1 MWQDN
6 LAQSKANTDLRL
18 VAEQILGQPARRSSR
33 YVQYHAPSRR
43 DTSPS
48 LTIWADGYKDF
59 GGDDSGDLFHFLA
72 TYANFTFPEALQF
85 LEGHTTFAAE
95 SRRPDHSRANHQ
107 PSAAWQSAVSD
118 FLAHAQHTLWHTR
131 AGDHAR
137 AYLESQGYRPSTIE
151 SRGLGLNLRWHRLE
165 ISGESEP
172 FWVAPGILYPW
183 RQSDTLYGVKIRLP
197 YHDDLARRLNLA
209 PGPMK
214 YMQIRGS
221 QLTWYGE
228 ITDATLPL
236 ILVEGE
242 KDRDNLA
249 QIAQADQFNI
259 ITLGSATGR
268 IPDSLWPHLRQAA
281 WIAIVLDNDAAGQ
294 SNATRLA
301 DHLNSRL
308 LADPAFTV
316 SLPTT
321 AKDLTEWLLSGGD
334 LAAWLTSLTN
344 PRPHPVTPPPSL
356 LPLPDSDKGSEVD
369 SSPSSL
375 PLAKWRGGRGGE
387 VNSSPS
393 LLPLPDSDKGSEVD
407 SSPSSLPLAKWR
419 GGRGGEVNSSP
430 SPHTNSP
437 TYLEDAILP
446 TPLSTQWGGVGGGD
460 ASYFPNGLPDALRE
474 ILLGLHQLTPQGRAY
489 IADHSAAALVLELI
503 TDAYRHHH
511 LTEPDFTIQHLA
523 EIAATLNRQTSA
535 KTIRRGLDQLAALN
549 LVELIPFSTPLKP
562 SSNFP
567 TIQGCENGNNP
578 CAVSPLPMFGEGL
591 GSTCHQSPSCLPHAD
606 SLPTPLSTRW
616 GGDVSFP
623 LADSERGLGGE
634 VLPTPLSTQWG
645 GVGGGDSLPFST
657 ITDNDKLPAIT
668 TTRGRPAQKYR
679 PLDFRY
685 ALPKFLEI
693 LGNRLRESLY
703 AATIP
708 AAVDPA
714 WFESI
719 PADDTTRAAWA
730 DTISDASAELDQ
742 TYADRRAKIEEDI
755 DLRLY
760 AWSLRLNWLSLRSAA
775 STAIPA
781 DLPFASGRAYRDAYY
796 QARVAAAG
804 MEGRQISRAKAAA
817 EIGVNSR
824 TLSRVRERVGIVT
837 EEQYKEFDLC
847 RAENIL
853 DQADLLAPWAAQR
866 PFGRYLKSSTGA
878 RIALNSHADQW
889 VATQL
894 AAGHAVVLQI
904 QVASREH
911 LTTPEDARQ
920 QRQHRLE
927 QYRARCAKP
936 VSQPDSRP
944 ADRHFRTS
952 LRNIQS
958 SFDHIPAHRDS
969 PNFASNFPAPLS
981 TQWGGVGGGD
991 IFCPLADSVSEDF
1004 ATPLSLQWGGSGD
1017 FTFSLAFV
1025 RDQLA
1030 LRLPY
1035 LDTVLQSDP
1044 TLRAAIAQIM
1054 YRAEVNMVFHCVE

>member
-1 MWQDN
+1 MWQDS

-43 DTSPS
+43 DSSPS
-48 LTIWADGYKDF
+48 LTVWADGYKDF

-85 LEGHTTFAAE
+85 LEGHTRFATE
-95 SRRPDHSRANHQ
+95 PSRPAQSQANHQ
-107 PSAAWQSAVSD
+107 PSAAWQSAVAD

-131 AGDHAR
+131 AGDQAR
-137 AYLESQGYRPSTIE
+137 DYLESQGYRPSTIE
-151 SRGLGLNLRWHRLE
+151 ARGLGLNLHWHRLE
-165 ISGESEP
+165 IDGESEP
-172 FWVAPGILYPW
+172 IWVAPGILYPW
-183 RQSDTLYGVKIRLP
+183 RQADTLYGVKIRLP

-221 QLTWYGE
+221 RLTWYGE
-228 ITDATLPL
+228 ITDATLPF

-242 KDRDNLA
+242 KDCDNLA
-249 QIAQADQFNI
+249 QLAQADQFNI

-308 LADPAFTV
+308 LDDPAFAV
-316 SLPTT
+316 SLTTT
-321 AKDLTEWLLSGGD
+321 AKDLTEWLLTGGD

-344 PRPHPVTPPPSL
+344 HRPVKSPSSL
-356 LPLPDSDKGSEVD
+356 LPLVASERGS
-369 SSPSSL
+369 
-375 PLAKWRGGRGGE
+375 GGE
-387 VNSSPS
+387 VNSPS
-393 LLPLPDSDKGSEVD
+393 
-407 SSPSSLPLAKWR
+407 PLA
-419 GGRGGEVNSSP
+419 E
-430 SPHTNSP
+430 SP
-437 TYLEDAILP
+437 TYLEDAMLP

-460 ASYFPNGLPDALRE
+460 ATYFPNGLPDALRE

-511 LTEPDFTIQHLA
+511 LTEPDFTIQRLA
-523 EIAATLNRQTSA
+523 EIAATLHRDTSA
-535 KTIRRGLDQLAALN
+535 KTIRRGLDQLVALN

-567 TIQGCENGNNP
+567 TIQGCENGNNS
-578 CAVSPLPMFGEGL
+578 CAV
-591 GSTCHQSPSCLPHAD
+591 
-606 SLPTPLSTRW
+606 
-616 GGDVSFP
+616 FP

-634 VLPTPLSTQWG
+634 VLPTSLSTQCG
-645 GVGGGDSLPFST
+645 GVGGGDSLSFST
-657 ITDNDKLPAIT
+657 ITNADKPPAIT
-668 TTRGRPAQKYR
+668 TTRGRPAQKYH
-679 PLDFRY
+679 PCDFRY

-693 LGNRLRESLY
+693 LGHRLRESLY

-714 WFESI
+714 WFESV
-719 PADDTTRAAWA
+719 PADDATRAAWA
-730 DTISDASAELDQ
+730 DTIADASAELDQ
-742 TYADRRAKIEEDI
+742 TYAARRAKIEEDM

-760 AWSLRLNWLSLRSAA
+760 AWSLRLNWLALRSAA
-775 STAIPA
+775 STPIPA
-781 DLPFASGRAYRDAYY
+781 ELPLASGRAYRDAYY

-837 EEQYKEFDLC
+837 EEQYKEFNLH
-847 RAENIL
+847 RAENSME
-853 DQADLLAPWAAQR
+853 QADLLAPWAAQR

-878 RIALNSHADQW
+878 RIALTPHADQW
-889 VATQL
+889 VAAQL
-894 AAGHAVVLQI
+894 AEGHAVVLQI

-936 VSQPDSRP
+936 PCQVAPSASLNRDSRP
-944 ADRHFRTS
+944 RNFRAA
-952 LRNIQS
+952 LRGS
-958 SFDHIPAHRDS
+958 HIPT
-969 PNFASNFPAPLS
+969 NFVPAPLS

-991 IFCPLADSVSEDF
+991 AVFPLADLASEGF
-1004 ATPLSLQWGGSGD
+1004 ATPLSLQWGGAGD
-1017 FTFSLAFV
+1017 FTFALAFV

-1035 LDTVLQSDP
+1035 LDAVLQSDP
-1044 TLRAAIAQIM
+1044 PLRAAIITIMGFGDLTDDLTTLPQIAM
-1054 YRAEVNMVFHCVE
+1054 LTGSFSL